1 VTNVQATEE
10 TTLKTVPIITLVAG
24 LFGAVGF
31 GLAAESG
38 GANAIDPNRLEP
50 CMNGEVS
57 ATGRYPTQAEEDAA
71 LAEGKRLGQASAS
84 TR

>member
-1 VTNVQATEE
+1 MK
-10 TTLKTVPIITLVAG
+10 TLPVITLVAG
-24 LFGAVGF
+24 LFGVVGP
-31 GLAAESG
+31 GLAADSG
-38 GANAIDPNRLEP
+38 SPDAIDPNRLEP